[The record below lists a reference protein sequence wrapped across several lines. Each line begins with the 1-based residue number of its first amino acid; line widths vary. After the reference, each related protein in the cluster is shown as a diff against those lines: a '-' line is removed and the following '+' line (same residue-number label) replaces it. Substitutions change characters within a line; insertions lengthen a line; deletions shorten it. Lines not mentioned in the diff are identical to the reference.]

1 MWPRRTRSKRI
12 VTGFEMYPRLPVRE
26 ILAVLVLVAVGVGA
40 LVVNAKKSHPEL
52 HGPIEARLKQSG
64 GVYTLSLPFH
74 TPMARA
80 WHKVMRPFPSDAKL
94 AATYAGAVP
103 RLRDRCAEA
112 LSRSCRHRVPNDPEE
127 RGLLGLR
134 REEREHGDRVAAR
147 QRAPAA

>member
-1 MWPRRTRSKRI
+1 
-12 VTGFEMYPRLPVRE
+12 MYPRLPVRE

-80 WHKVMRPFPSDAKL
+80 WHKVMRPFPSDAKV
-94 AATYAGAVP
+94 AATYDAAGCEAVIVQSDLLAKKLYP
-103 RLRDRCAEA
+103 
-112 LSRSCRHRVPNDPEE
+112 
-127 RGLLGLR
+127 GLVDIEFQTTPKNGGYSVFDAKNVNTVIVSLLAN
-134 REEREHGDRVAAR
+134 ER
-147 QRAPAA
+147 QRPSC